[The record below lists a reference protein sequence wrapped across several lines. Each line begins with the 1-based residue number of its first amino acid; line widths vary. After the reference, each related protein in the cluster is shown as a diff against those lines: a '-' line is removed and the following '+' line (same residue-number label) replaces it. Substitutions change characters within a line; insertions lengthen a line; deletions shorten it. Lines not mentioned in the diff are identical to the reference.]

1 MKLRSTLGI
10 LCDCRIPIKLKGK
23 LHKIA
28 IRPTMFYGTKYWSV
42 KK

>member
-10 LCDCRIPIKLKGK
+10 LCDRKIPIKLKGK
-23 LHKIA
+23 FHNIA